1 MPSHPLHQ
9 SIGCVLDGVHQSLP
23 DDLRRDC
30 VLIKDPACVSGPSPA
45 YVRVPQNIPL
55 FCSAVRSNPTEYCN
69 VDALVLLGGRI
80 KVILEIEESA
90 LGPTQLFGKFL
101 TSAAA
106 HCYIHDADGAK
117 PVLKAERLLFV
128 QIMDTSDLKP
138 RSTKR
143 EQWRNI
149 ESSVRAM
156 LPLGS
161 IGEYHLFHG
170 GEEDFTTD
178 QPVASQFAACVS
190 AVLVER
196 PHVAT
201 GPATIL
207 HREPGSR

>member
-1 MPSHPLHQ
+1 
-9 SIGCVLDGVHQSLP
+9 
-23 DDLRRDC
+23 
-30 VLIKDPACVSGPSPA
+30 
-45 YVRVPQNIPL
+45 
-55 FCSAVRSNPTEYCN
+55 
-69 VDALVLLGGRI
+69 
-80 KVILEIEESA
+80 
-90 LGPTQLFGKFL
+90 
-101 TSAAA
+101 
-106 HCYIHDADGAK
+106 
-117 PVLKAERLLFV
+117 
-128 QIMDTSDLKP
+128 MDTSDLKP

-161 IGEYHLFHG
+161 ISQYHLFHG
-170 GEEDFTTD
+170 GEDDFTPD

-207 HREPGSR
+207 HPEPGSR